1 MNKDGRGCILEVDLE
16 YPNKLHNVHNDFPYC
31 PQNVKINK
39 QKVSKLTNTLYD
51 KEKYVIHYKNL
62 IRSIEHGL
70 KLKKVHRILT
80 FKESNWM
87 ESYIMLNTNLR
98 QKASNDF
105 ERFFQTDELFS
116 LEKQWKIY
124 EIELIFD

>member
-1 MNKDGRGCILEVDLE
+1 MNKDGKRCILEVDLE
-16 YPNKLHNVHNDFPYC
+16 YPNKLHNEHNDFPYS

-62 IRSIEHGL
+62 FKAIEHGL

-116 LEKQWKIY
+116 LWKNNGKY
-124 EIELIFD
+124 TKSS

>member
-1 MNKDGRGCILEVDLE
+1 MNKDGKRCILEVDLE

-39 QKVSKLTNTLYD
+39 VSKLTNTLYD
-51 KEKYVIHYKNL
+51 KEKYVIHYKNP
-62 IRSIEHGL
+62 IQSIERGL
-70 KLKKVHRILT
+70 KFKKVHRILT

-116 LEKQWKIY
+116 LWKNNGKY
-124 EIELIFD
+124 TKSS